1 MILCKDIFFPQL
13 HKVYSISLS
22 LHFQKMYFYRVI
34 RFLIVLWRV
43 WFFILSAVPVVLLFP
58 ILAMLLVLPNGYR
71 PFFWIARNIWSRI
84 VLFGTG
90 FWMTT
95 KHNTTLDTK
104 MSYLLVANHS
114 SYIDIMLMFAAAPNP
129 FVFVGKKELV
139 KIPFFGYLFKR
150 AAIMVDRSSSKSRF
164 GVYSR
169 ARKVLDKG
177 YSVCIFPEKE
187 YLDESIL
194 LNPFKPG
201 AFRIAI
207 EHQLPICPMIFLDC
221 KRKFPWYTTH
231 GYPGQLRVDIHSP
244 LSTAGLTENDIPELQ
259 QKTYDLIHSELQN
272 DPRQMAVDA
281 IEVWKKAT
289 KTA

>member
-231 GYPGQLRVDIHSP
+231 GYPGELRVGIHSP